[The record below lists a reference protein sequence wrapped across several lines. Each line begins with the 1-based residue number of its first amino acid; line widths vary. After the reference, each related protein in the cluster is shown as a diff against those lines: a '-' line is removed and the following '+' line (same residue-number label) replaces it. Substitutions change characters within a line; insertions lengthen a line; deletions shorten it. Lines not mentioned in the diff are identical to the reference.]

1 MSAGCF
7 AKVSGRVRKRGLPP
21 LPMGC
26 QKTTQE
32 DSAVKTADGTFQCR
46 KRRARGSLGFGTRRK
61 WRLAQI
67 NGVRCL
73 TMMKGMM
80 GRLSNRKWRG

>member
-1 MSAGCF
+1 
-7 AKVSGRVRKRGLPP
+7 
-21 LPMGC
+21 MGC

-32 DSAVKTADGTFQCR
+32 DSVAKTADGTFQCR
-46 KRRARGSLGFGTRRK
+46 KRRARGSLGIGTRRK